1 MLNANKEKFQSFFMG
16 PNQFVIPFF
25 QRAYVWEVDN
35 WSELWENILE
45 ELKELKEG
53 RHSEHFVGT
62 LIVKQKDSSK
72 MGALEYEL
80 IDGQQR
86 LTTICLLLRALQDAS
101 EDGSL
106 RTWIQGLLVFNDAY
120 GTPNLRIVHSKVDS
134 KYFQQILMS
143 IENNN
148 ELFQEYDKKGAGI
161 PESKILSAYLF
172 FRKAIAALPQEDIR
186 PVVTILMDRLPVIHM
201 ALSKEDDVQQ
211 IFDTINSLGVRLTTG
226 ELLKNYMFA
235 DPILQPLYETL
246 WMSVFET
253 DEETI
258 QFWDKNKTSGRIVRT
273 TIELFLYSYLIIL
286 KDGTVKM
293 ERLFKE
299 YKSYLKDKKQD
310 ELIEFAKELNEY
322 AQLYSQ
328 LPDGEDLAEITF
340 NDNEKRLFHVMNEL
354 DITTVFPLVLFIYK
368 KVTDVTERTQILLTL
383 ESYLVRRTLCRLT
396 TKNYNNLFSSLLS
409 ELKKSPKITH
419 TDFHNK
425 LIAFT
430 EDTNKFPTDAEI
442 KIAMNSS
449 HLINKYSKEVLYCIA
464 LYDLNHVYQ
473 DNRKLGNAGFTVEH
487 VMPKKWRNN
496 WKLPIGADAGVRDN
510 KLLTLGNLTLIMGR
524 LNSSMRDASWAKK
537 KVTLRTYSTLR
548 QTIDYLEK
556 PEWDEQVIAGR
567 ADDLYTK
574 AISIWKR

>member
-25 QRAYVWEVDN
+25 QRAYVWEQDN
-35 WSELWENILE
+35 WSELWDNILE
-45 ELKELKEG
+45 ELNELKEG
-53 RHSEHFVGT
+53 RQSEHFVGT

-86 LTTICLLLRALQDAS
+86 LTTMCLLLRALHDAS
-101 EDGSL
+101 EDASL

-134 KYFQQILMS
+134 KHFLQLLMS
-143 IENNN
+143 TDSNSA
-148 ELFQEYDKKGAGI
+148 LVQEYDKKGAGM
-161 PESKILSAYLF
+161 PESRVLGAYIF
-172 FRKAIAALPQEDIR
+172 FRKVIAALPQEEIR
-186 PVVTILMDRLPVIHM
+186 LVVTILMDRLPVIHM

-226 ELLKNYMFA
+226 ELLKNHLFQSSA
-235 DPILQPLYETL
+235 LQPLYETL
-246 WMSVFET
+246 WQSVFET

-258 QFWDKNKTSGRIVRT
+258 QFWDRNKTSGRIVRT
-273 TIELFLYSYLIIL
+273 TIELFLYSYLVIL
-286 KDGTVKM
+286 KDGSVKM
-293 ERLFKE
+293 EHLFKE
-299 YKSYLKDKKQD
+299 FKNYLKDKKQD

-322 AQLYSQ
+322 AELYGE
-328 LPDGEDLAEITF
+328 LPDGEDLAEIAF

-383 ESYLVRRTLCRLT
+383 ESYLVRRTVCRLT
-396 TKNYNNLFSSLLS
+396 TKNYNNLFTSLLS
-409 ELKKSPKITH
+409 EFKKSPKITNS
-419 TDFHNK
+419 DFRNK
-425 LIAFT
+425 LTSFA
-430 EDTNKFPTDAEI
+430 EDTNKFPTDGEV

-449 HLINKYSKEVLYCIA
+449 HLINKYAKEILFCIA
-464 LYDLNHVYQ
+464 LYDLNHAFQ
-473 DNRKLGNAGFTVEH
+473 DNRKLGNAGFSVEH

-496 WKLPIGADAGVRDN
+496 WKLSTGVDTGTRDN
-510 KLLTLGNLTLIMGR
+510 KLLTMGNLTLIMGR

-537 KVTLRTYSTLR
+537 KMTLQKYSTLR
-548 QTIDYLEK
+548 QTTDYLSK

-567 ADDLYTK
+567 ADDLYNKT
-574 AISIWKR
+574 ITIWKR